1 MERTV
6 VTSDRVPRSTSP
18 LSPAIRAGDYLFV
31 SGQVGVNP
39 STREAMKGIEEQ
51 TRQCLDNIEGILT
64 AGGTSLDKVVKVT
77 VFMTNIRDFAK
88 MNDVYRTY
96 FPTNPPAR
104 SCIEVKSLARDGL
117 EIEIECVAAI

>member
-6 VTSDRVPRSTSP
+6 VTSDQVPRSTSP

-39 STREAMKGIEEQ
+39 STRETMEGIEEQ
-51 TRQCLDNIEGILT
+51 TRQCLDNIKRILT

-77 VFMTNIRDFAK
+77 VFMTNIKDFAK

-96 FPTNPPAR
+96 FPANPPAR